1 MMNQE
6 LDKMLKQGAA
16 ETGPLHNAKKHP
28 IPPAD
33 ENRHTDRPPREAE
46 GRAGKA
52 AGAQEDATQH
62 SAAEAPEV
70 VAEARR
76 YMVNGTTAH
85 NA

>member
-6 LDKMLKQGAA
+6 LDKMLKHGAA
-16 ETGPLHNAKKHP
+16 ETGPLHNAKNTRYHLRTRRGTQT
-28 IPPAD
+28 A
-33 ENRHTDRPPREAE
+33 PPREAE

-52 AGAQEDATQH
+52 AGVQEDATQH
-62 SAAEAPEV
+62 SVAEAPEV